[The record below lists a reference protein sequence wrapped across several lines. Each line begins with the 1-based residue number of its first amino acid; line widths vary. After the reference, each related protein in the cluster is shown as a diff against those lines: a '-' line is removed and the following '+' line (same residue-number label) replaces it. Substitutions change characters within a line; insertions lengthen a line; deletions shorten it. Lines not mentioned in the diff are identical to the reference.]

1 MTRSRTSFFLLCLD
15 AGAVILVFNA
25 VLVLRDNSGLQRWIL
40 EPLLVPYL
48 ASVLALYLVDGY
60 RIQSD
65 FLSADYLSEHAIA
78 LAGGLVATLLLT
90 FVASPFSAPTGL
102 TSSRL
107 LIGLSFVGLVPLTL
121 SYRRMLRLRYL
132 AHRGERTLVFVGDAA
147 SRKAFHEEYRRMG
160 EYQPVLYVSPQSEA
174 PAATDDI
181 AAVDLET
188 VLTNLEA
195 QPSHVDA
202 LILHEQS
209 AQISEA
215 TARRIIALNLRGIP
229 SHTQQHFYE
238 VAWRR
243 IFLPHLSSAWIFDR
257 GFGIAREP
265 VTERLKRVS
274 DLALSAF
281 GLLVGTPIVIVC
293 GFAIWLEDR
302 KNPFFF
308 QTRVGRNGVRFRMI
322 KLRTMREA
330 AGDLYTAQGDA
341 RITRVGQMLR
351 KTRLDELPQLWNVFK
366 GDMSLIG
373 PRCEWDQLVVRYER
387 EIPFYHY
394 RHLVKP
400 GITGW
405 AQINYRYGS
414 SVEDTRRK
422 LEYDLYYIRHFSFL
436 LDASIVVRTVHTMLF
451 GKGT

>member
-1 MTRSRTSFFLLCLD
+1 M
-15 AGAVILVFNA
+15 
-25 VLVLRDNSGLQRWIL
+25 
-40 EPLLVPYL
+40 
-48 ASVLALYLVDGY
+48 
-60 RIQSD
+60 
-65 FLSADYLSEHAIA
+65 
-78 LAGGLVATLLLT
+78 
-90 FVASPFSAPTGL
+90 

-107 LIGLSFVGLVPLTL
+107 LIGLSFIGLVPLTL
-121 SYRRMLRLRYL
+121 SYRRVLRLRYL
-132 AHRGERTLVFVGDAA
+132 TQRGDRTLVFIGDAA
-147 SRKAFHEEYRRMG
+147 SRKTFHEEYLRSG
-160 EYQPVLYVSPQSEA
+160 EQQPILYVRTASEA
-174 PAATDDI
+174 ASPEAGIPT
-181 AAVDLET
+181 VDLET
-188 VLTNLEA
+188 ILSNLEA
-195 QPSHVDA
+195 EPRHVEA

-238 VAWRR
+238 IYWRR
-243 IFLPHLSSAWIFDR
+243 IFLPHLSSAWIFDH

-265 VTERLKRVS
+265 VTDRLKRLS
-274 DLALSAF
+274 DLGFSGL
-281 GLLVGTPIVIVC
+281 GLLLGTPIIIVC
-293 GFAIWLEDR
+293 GLAIWLEDR
-302 KNPFFF
+302 KSPFFF
-308 QTRVGRNGVRFRMI
+308 QTRVGRNGVRFRMM

-330 AGDLYTAQGDA
+330 TGDFYTTKGDV
-341 RITRVGQMLR
+341 RITRVGRVLR

-373 PRCEWDQLVVRYER
+373 PRCEWEQLVVRYER
-387 EIPFYHY
+387 EIPYYHY

-405 AQINYRYGS
+405 AQINYPYGS
-414 SVEDTRRK
+414 SLEDTRRK